1 MLHQQIEKSFKR
13 KDFESVMLKTSRLLM
28 PIDEFFKEV
37 KVNDESQIVRRN
49 RLCLL
54 YNVKKICCYL
64 GDLTLIQ
71 DVNS

>member
-1 MLHQQIEKSFKR
+1 MQ
-13 KDFESVMLKTSRLLM
+13 DFEAVISKTSKLLM

-37 KVNDESQIVRRN
+37 KVNDESQIIRRN

-54 YNVKKICCYL
+54 YSVKKICCYL

-71 DVNS
+71 DINSQIET